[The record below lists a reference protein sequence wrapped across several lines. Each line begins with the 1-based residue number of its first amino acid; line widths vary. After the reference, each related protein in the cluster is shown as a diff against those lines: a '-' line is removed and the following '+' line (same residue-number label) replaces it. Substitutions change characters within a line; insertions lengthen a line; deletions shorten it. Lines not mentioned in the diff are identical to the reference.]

1 VVVEELFWGDAGIGM
16 AIMGSALAAAGIS
29 GNGTP
34 EQVMEWVPQCYGD
47 ANTVQL
53 GAFCVSEPDAGSDVS
68 SLRTRAVYDEAND
81 EWVLNGTKAW
91 ITNGGIADVHVVV
104 AAVDPALKGRGQASF
119 IVPPGTKGLSQG
131 QKYLKHGIRASHTA
145 EVVLDDVRVP
155 GRCLLGG
162 KEKLDAK
169 LARAREMGHS
179 GEKQPAMATFEATRP
194 TVGAQALGIA
204 RAAYEYALQYAKER
218 HTFGKP
224 IIQHQAIAF
233 KLANMATEIDASRLL
248 IWRAAWLA
256 RNGGFKNGEGSMS
269 KYKASEVA
277 VRVTE
282 DAIQILGG
290 YGYTREYPVERW
302 HRDAKIHT
310 IFEGTSEI
318 QQLVIARAISGMRI
332 E

>member
-1 VVVEELFWGDAGIGM
+1 VI
-16 AIMGSALAAAGIS
+16 AIQAIAAIEAA
-29 GNGTP
+29 
-34 EQVMEWVPQCYGD
+34 MEH
-47 ANTVQL
+47 TV
-53 GAFCVSEPDAGSDVS
+53 
-68 SLRTRAVYDEAND
+68 
-81 EWVLNGTKAW
+81 
-91 ITNGGIADVHVVV
+91 
-104 AAVDPALKGRGQASF
+104 
-119 IVPPGTKGLSQG
+119 
-131 QKYLKHGIRASHTA
+131 
-145 EVVLDDVRVP
+145 
-155 GRCLLGG
+155 
-162 KEKLDAK
+162 
-169 LARAREMGHS
+169 
-179 GEKQPAMATFEATRP
+179 
-194 TVGAQALGIA
+194 
-204 RAAYEYALQYAKER
+204 AYVKER
-218 HTFGKP
+218 KAFGKP
-224 IIQHQAIAF
+224 IVQHQAIAF
-233 KLANMATEIDASRLL
+233 KLANMAVEIDAARLL